1 MSRFAIIGDVHAN
14 METLERVL
22 ARVEEVGVDAILLV
36 GDLGSHHLGM
46 ARRRTPER
54 DALYLASVE
63 AVLERCGRLGV
74 PVRYVPGNHDL
85 PDLSLP
91 GNLDGVCETLAGW
104 RVVGFG
110 GAGPSR
116 FGFCYEWTDE
126 QARARLTDLPAFDLL
141 LAHCPPAR
149 TPLDWVPRGL
159 HVGSEALRELAERS
173 RGVMVCGHIHESP
186 GAAQLGDC
194 LVLNAGGLGEPFG
207 KAQVAFVE
215 GPDRVIHEDLEAG
228 VRRVWGP
235 QGQTETSTLPSA
247 GA

>member
-1 MSRFAIIGDVHAN
+1 MSVFAIVGDVHAN
-14 METLERVL
+14 MESLDRVL
-22 ARVEEVGVDAILLV
+22 ARVAEVGVDAILLV
-36 GDLGSHHLGM
+36 GDLGSHHVSL

-54 DALYLASVE
+54 DALYLASVA
-63 AVLERCGRLGV
+63 AVLARCGRLGV

-91 GNLDGVCETLAGW
+91 GNLDGVCETLAGR

-110 GAGPSR
+110 GAGPAR

-126 QARARLTDLPAFDLL
+126 QARERLEKLPAFDLL

-149 TPLDWVPRGL
+149 TPLDRVPGGS

-173 RGVMVCGHIHESP
+173 QGVMVCGHIHESP
-186 GAAQLGDC
+186 GAVQLEGC
-194 LVLNAGGLGEPFG
+194 LVLNAGGLGEPHG

-215 GPDRVIHEDLEAG
+215 DLDRVIHEDLESG
-228 VRRVWGP
+228 TRRAWGRSP
-235 QGQTETSTLPSA
+235 TS
-247 GA
+247 